1 MSLRTLVGNRIMN
14 DVIRDTVKNH
24 NKQPGKLEW
33 RVLVVDALSMKM
45 VSACTKMHELS
56 AEGITICETI
66 EKRREPMP
74 AMEAIYLIGSSD
86 ASVKCLL
93 QDFSSQNRTTYKFA
107 HVYFTEACPDERF
120 KEICNSLAAKRIKT
134 LKEINIAF
142 TPHES
147 QVYSLDSPDNFQL
160 YYNPLRASERSVGM
174 EKMAEQ
180 IATLCSTLGE
190 YPSIRYRADYDKN
203 LELAQLVQQKLDA
216 YKADDPT
223 MGEGAEK
230 AKSQLIILDRGFDI
244 TTALLHEL
252 TFQAM
257 ALDLIDIKNDVY
269 KYEVGDQGAIKE
281 VILDEND
288 DLWVELRHQHIA
300 VVSQNVTKKLKKF
313 NAEKK
318 IDSSG
323 DKSDMRALSQMIK
336 KMPQHQKEM
345 TKFTTHLQLAEEC
358 MKNYQGYIDKL
369 CKVEQ
374 DLAMGTDAEGE
385 KVKDHMKNIVPILLD
400 QNVTINDKIRIILL
414 YILSKNGI
422 SEENLTK
429 LIQHAQIPPEKTCM
443 IRNISNLGVNV
454 VVDGNR
460 RKVWQMRRKERTSEN
475 TYQMS
480 RWTPVVKDIVE
491 MAIEDKL
498 DNNQF
503 PFLGGQRQ
511 NSNRGA
517 PSTSARYG
525 GWHKDKKDA
534 ISAKTSPRI
543 IAFITG
549 GATYSE
555 MRAAYEVT
563 SDKKNWEIVMG
574 GSHIMTPEEFLEM
587 VKEVGGNEDED

>member
-1 MSLRTLVGNRIMN
+1 MALKNLVGHRIMN

-24 NKQPGKLEW
+24 NKQPGKIEW
-33 RVLVVDALSMKM
+33 RVLVVDSLSMKT

-56 AEGITICETI
+56 AEGITIVETI

-86 ASVKCLL
+86 ASVRCLL

-147 QVYSLDSPDNFQL
+147 QVYSLDSKDNFQL
-160 YYNPLRASERSVGM
+160 YYNPLRASERSAGM

-190 YPSIRYRADYDKN
+190 YPSIRYRADYEKN
-203 LELAQLVQQKLDA
+203 LELAQLVQLKLDA

-230 AKSQLIILDRGFDI
+230 AKSQLIILDRGFDV
-244 TTALLHEL
+244 TSALLHEL

-257 ALDLIDIKNDVY
+257 ALDLLDINNDVY
-269 KYEVGDQGAIKE
+269 KYEAGEGNMKE

-288 DLWVELRHQHIA
+288 DVWTELRHQHIA

-318 IDSSG
+318 IQSSG

-336 KMPQHQKEM
+336 KMPQHQKELA
-345 TKFTTHLQLAEEC
+345 KFSTHLHLAEEC

-443 IRNISNLGVNV
+443 IRNIGHLGVNV
-454 VVDGNR
+454 VTDGNR

-480 RWTPVVKDIVE
+480 RWTPMVKDIVE
-491 MAIEDKL
+491 EAIEDKL
-498 DNNQF
+498 DNNHF

-511 NSNRGA
+511 NSKGA
-517 PSTSARYG
+517 APTSNRYG
-525 GWHKDKKDA
+525 NWHKDKKDQTA
-534 ISAKTSPRI
+534 AKTVPRI
-543 IAFITG
+543 LVFIAG
-549 GATYSE
+549 GTTYSE
-555 MRAAYEVT
+555 MRAGYEI
-563 SDKKNWEIVMG
+563 SADKKNWEIVMG
-574 GSHIMTPEEFLEM
+574 GTHLMTPEEFLDI
-587 VKEVGGNEDED
+587 VREVGGQGDEEE